1 MLGASGRLCGGLS
14 VRQATGLLGLDLGGI
29 WNVGLECGMGEDVL
43 FLFWVEVGWS
53 GGWVEVIGGVIG

>member
-1 MLGASGRLCGGLS
+1 MRQGASGGLL

-43 FLFWVEVGWS
+43 FLFWVV
-53 GGWVEVIGGVIG
+53 VIGGVIG